1 MNVQNIEK
9 KEHNVATFEVFV
21 DAAAFDAEVNKVYL
35 RNKKQLYIPGFR
47 KGKAPRAVIEGM
59 YGKDIFFEEAIEG
72 YADTAYAFG
81 VENVDFRI
89 VGRPSLKNYDVNE
102 SKELTYTFEVGMYPE
117 VTLGQ
122 YKELEIPM
130 DHSEFDEASVTKEL
144 EEVRKRNARLID
156 VDRPAQ
162 MGDQVTLDFDGFV
175 DGERFDGGQADNYEL
190 ELGSNSFVPGFEDQ
204 LVGAVAGE
212 DRDVNITFPDDY
224 VPNLAGKD
232 VVFKCAIKA
241 VREPE
246 LPELD
251 DELAKDISDFDTMQE
266 YTDHLREDLKKK
278 FDEDQDSAYATKL
291 MQAAIANMT
300 VDVPESMVQAKLEEQ
315 LDNYTRTMGMNQE
328 ASREEILNAM
338 GIDEKSFQ
346 RIMRPQAEFE
356 INTELLLDAIV
367 KAEGIEIS
375 DEEFESAVADMA
387 EEYGMEVD
395 KIKGYLNE
403 ANMRLDLARRK
414 AGELIRTTAVDK
426 EPEAAEAA
434 AEEAPAE
441 EAPAA
446 E

>member
-9 KEHNVATFEVFV
+9 KEHNVATFEVVV

-59 YGKDIFFEEAIEG
+59 YGKDVFYEETIEG

-89 VGRPSLKNYDVNE
+89 VGRPALKNFNVDEN
-102 SKELTYTFEVGMYPE
+102 KELTYTFEVGMYPE
-117 VTLGQ
+117 VELGQ
-122 YKELEIPM
+122 YKELEVAK
-130 DHSEFDEASVTKEL
+130 DHSEFDEAQVEKEL
-144 EEVRKRNARLID
+144 QEVRKRNARLLD
-156 VDRPAQ
+156 VERPAQ
-162 MGDQVTLDFDGFV
+162 MGDQVTLDFDGYV
-175 DGERFDGGQADNYEL
+175 NGESFDGGKADNYEL
-190 ELGSNSFVPGFEDQ
+190 ELGSGDFIPGFEDQ

-212 DRDVNITFPDDY
+212 ERDVNITFPDDY
-224 VPNLAGKD
+224 VPELAGKD
-232 VVFKCAIKA
+232 AVFKCTIKA

-251 DELAKDISDFDTMQE
+251 DDLAKDISDFDTMQE

-291 MQAAIANMT
+291 MQAAIGNMT

-315 LDNYTRTMGMNQE
+315 LDNYARTMGMNQNANRDE
-328 ASREEILNAM
+328 LLDAM
-338 GIDEKSFQ
+338 GIDEKTFQ
-346 RIMRPQAEFE
+346 MVMRPQAEFE

-367 KAEGIEIS
+367 KAEGIEVS
-375 DEEFESAVADMA
+375 DEEFEKAVADMA

-403 ANMRLDLARRK
+403 TNMRLDLARRK
-414 AGELIRTTAVDK
+414 AGEVIRNTAVDK
-426 EPEAAEAA
+426 EPEAAA
-434 AEEAPAE
+434 EAPAE

>member
-9 KEHNVATFEVFV
+9 KEHNVATFEVLV

-59 YGKDIFFEEAIEG
+59 YGKDIFYEEAIES

-89 VGRPSLKNYDVNE
+89 VGRPSLKNYNVDEN
-102 SKELTYTFEVGMYPE
+102 KELTYTFEVGMYPE
-117 VTLGQ
+117 VELGQ
-122 YKELEIPM
+122 YKELEVPM
-130 DHSEFDEASVTKEL
+130 DHSEFDESAVEKEL
-144 EEVRKRNARLID
+144 QEVRKRNARLLD
-156 VDRPAQ
+156 VERPAQ
-162 MGDQVTLDFDGFV
+162 NGDQITLDFDGFV
-175 DGERFDGGQADNYEL
+175 DGERFDGGRADNYDL
-190 ELGSNSFVPGFEDQ
+190 ELGSGSFIPGFEDQ

-212 DRDVNITFPDDY
+212 SRDVNVTFPDDY
-224 VPNLAGKD
+224 VPELAGKD
-232 VVFKCAIKA
+232 AVFKCTVKA

-251 DELAKDISDFDTMQE
+251 DELAKDISDFDTMDE
-266 YTDHLREDLKKK
+266 YVAHVREDLKKK
-278 FDEDQDSAYATKL
+278 FDEEQDSAYATQL
-291 MQAAIANMT
+291 MQKAIGNMT
-300 VDVPESMVQAKLEEQ
+300 VDVPEAMVQAKLEEQ
-315 LDNYTRTMGMNQE
+315 LDNYARTMGMNQN
-328 ASREEILNAM
+328 ASRDELLDAM
-338 GIDEKSFQ
+338 GIDEKTFQ
-346 RIMRPQAEFE
+346 RVMRPQAEFE

-375 DEEFESAVADMA
+375 DEEFEKAVADMA

-434 AEEAPAE
+434 AEEAPA
-441 EAPAA
+441 A

>member
-9 KEHNVATFEVFV
+9 KEHNVATFEVLV
-21 DAAAFDAEVNKVYL
+21 DAAAFDAEVNKAYL

-59 YGKDIFFEEAIEG
+59 YGKDVFYEEAIEG
-72 YADTAYAFG
+72 YADAAYAYG

-89 VGRPSLKNYDVNE
+89 VGRPSLKNYNVNE
-102 SKELTYTFEVGMYPE
+102 NKELTYVFEVGMYPE
-117 VTLGQ
+117 VVLGQ
-122 YKELEIPM
+122 YKELEVPM
-130 DHSEFDEASVTKEL
+130 DHAEFDEASVDKEL
-144 EEVRKRNARLID
+144 QDVRKRNARLLD
-156 VDRPAQ
+156 VERPAQ
-162 MGDQVTLDFDGFV
+162 NGDQITLDFDGFV
-175 DGERFDGGQADNYEL
+175 DGERFDGGQADNYDL
-190 ELGSNSFVPGFEDQ
+190 ELGSGSFIPGFEDQ

-212 DRDVNITFPDDY
+212 SRDVNVKFPEDY
-224 VPNLAGKD
+224 VPELAGKD
-232 VVFKCAIKA
+232 AVFKCTVKA

-251 DELAKDISDFDTMQE
+251 DELAKDISDFDTMDE
-266 YTDHLREDLKKK
+266 YVAHVREDLKKK
-278 FDEDQDSAYATKL
+278 FEEDQDSAYATKL
-291 MQAAIANMT
+291 MQTAIGNMT

-315 LDNYTRTMGMNQE
+315 LDNYARTMGMNQNADRDE
-328 ASREEILNAM
+328 LLAAM
-338 GIDEKSFQ
+338 GLDEKTFNTV
-346 RIMRPQAEFE
+346 MRPQAEFE

-367 KAEGIEIS
+367 KAEGIEVS
-375 DEEFESAVADMA
+375 DEEFEKAVADMA

-414 AGELIRTTAVDK
+414 AGELIRNTAVDK
-426 EPEAAEAA
+426 EPEAAG
-434 AEEAPAE
+434 

>member
-9 KEHNVATFEVFV
+9 KEHNVATFEVLV
-21 DAAAFDAEVNKVYL
+21 DAAAFDAEVNKAYL

-59 YGKDIFFEEAIEG
+59 YGKDVFYEEAIEG
-72 YADTAYAFG
+72 YADTAYAYG

-89 VGRPSLKNYDVNE
+89 VGRPSLKNYNVNE
-102 SKELTYTFEVGMYPE
+102 NKELTYVFEVGMYPE
-117 VTLGQ
+117 VVLGQ
-122 YKELEIPM
+122 YKELEVPM
-130 DHSEFDEASVTKEL
+130 DHAEFDEASVDKEL
-144 EEVRKRNARLID
+144 QDVRKRNARLLD
-156 VDRPAQ
+156 VERPAQ
-162 MGDQVTLDFDGFV
+162 NGDQITLDFDGFV
-175 DGERFDGGQADNYEL
+175 DGERFDGGQADNYDL
-190 ELGSNSFVPGFEDQ
+190 ELGSGSFIPGFEDQ

-212 DRDVNITFPDDY
+212 SRDVNVKFPEDY
-224 VPNLAGKD
+224 VPELAGKD
-232 VVFKCAIKA
+232 AVFKCTVKA

-251 DELAKDISDFDTMQE
+251 DELAKDISDFDTMDE
-266 YTDHLREDLKKK
+266 YVAHVREDLKKK
-278 FDEDQDSAYATKL
+278 FEEDQDSAYATKL
-291 MQAAIANMT
+291 MQTAIGNMT

-315 LDNYTRTMGMNQE
+315 LDNYARTMGMNQNADRDE
-328 ASREEILNAM
+328 LLAAM
-338 GIDEKSFQ
+338 GLDEKTFNTV
-346 RIMRPQAEFE
+346 MRPQAEFE

-367 KAEGIEIS
+367 KAEGIEVS
-375 DEEFESAVADMA
+375 DEEFEKAVADMA

-414 AGELIRTTAVDK
+414 AGELIRNTVVDK
-426 EPEAAEAA
+426 EPEAAG
-434 AEEAPAE
+434 

>member
-1 MNVQNIEK
+1 M
-9 KEHNVATFEVFV
+9 
-21 DAAAFDAEVNKVYL
+21 
-35 RNKKQLYIPGFR
+35 
-47 KGKAPRAVIEGM
+47 
-59 YGKDIFFEEAIEG
+59 
-72 YADTAYAFG
+72 
-81 VENVDFRI
+81 
-89 VGRPSLKNYDVNE
+89 
-102 SKELTYTFEVGMYPE
+102 
-117 VTLGQ
+117 
-122 YKELEIPM
+122 
-130 DHSEFDEASVTKEL
+130 
-144 EEVRKRNARLID
+144 
-156 VDRPAQ
+156 
-162 MGDQVTLDFDGFV
+162 
-175 DGERFDGGQADNYEL
+175 
-190 ELGSNSFVPGFEDQ
+190 
-204 LVGAVAGE
+204 
-212 DRDVNITFPDDY
+212 NITFPDDY

-291 MQAAIANMT
+291 MQAAIANMS

-315 LDNYTRTMGMNQE
+315 LDNYTRTMGMNDE
-328 ASREEILNAM
+328 ASREEILQAM

-367 KAEGIEIS
+367 KAEGIEIT

-403 ANMRLDLARRK
+403 TNMRLDLARRK

-426 EPEAAEAA
+426 EPEAAE
-434 AEEAPAE
+434 EAPAE
-441 EAPAA
+441 EAPA
-446 E
+446 EE

>member
-9 KEHNVATFEVFV
+9 KEHNVATFEVLV
-21 DAAAFDAEVNKVYL
+21 DAAAFDAEVNKAYL

-59 YGKDIFFEEAIEG
+59 YGKDVFYEEAIEG
-72 YADTAYAFG
+72 YADTAYAYG

-89 VGRPSLKNYDVNE
+89 VGRPSLKNYNVNE
-102 SKELTYTFEVGMYPE
+102 NKELTYVFEVGMYPE
-117 VTLGQ
+117 VVLGQ
-122 YKELEIPM
+122 YKELEVPM
-130 DHSEFDEASVTKEL
+130 DHAEFDEASVNKEL
-144 EEVRKRNARLID
+144 QDVRKRNARLLD
-156 VDRPAQ
+156 VERPAQ
-162 MGDQVTLDFDGFV
+162 NGDQITLDFDGFV
-175 DGERFDGGQADNYEL
+175 DGERFDGGQADNYDL
-190 ELGSNSFVPGFEDQ
+190 ELGSGSFIPGFEDQ

-212 DRDVNITFPDDY
+212 SRDVNVKFPEDY
-224 VPNLAGKD
+224 VPELAGKD
-232 VVFKCAIKA
+232 AVFKCTVKA

-251 DELAKDISDFDTMQE
+251 DELAKDISDFDTMDQ
-266 YTDHLREDLKKK
+266 YVAHVREDLKKK
-278 FDEDQDSAYATKL
+278 FEEDQDSAYATKL
-291 MQAAIANMT
+291 MQTAIGNMT

-315 LDNYTRTMGMNQE
+315 LDNYARTMGMNQNADRDE
-328 ASREEILNAM
+328 LLAAM
-338 GIDEKSFQ
+338 GLDEKTFNTV
-346 RIMRPQAEFE
+346 MRPQAEFE

-367 KAEGIEIS
+367 KAEGIEVS
-375 DEEFESAVADMA
+375 DEEFEKAVADMA

-414 AGELIRTTAVDK
+414 AGELIRNTAVDK
-426 EPEAAEAA
+426 EPEAAG
-434 AEEAPAE
+434 

>member
-9 KEHNVATFEVFV
+9 KEHNVATFEVLV
-21 DAAAFDAEVNKVYL
+21 DAAAFDAEVNKAYL

-59 YGKDIFFEEAIEG
+59 YGKDVFYEEAIEG
-72 YADTAYAFG
+72 YADTAYAYG

-89 VGRPSLKNYDVNE
+89 VGRPSLKNYNVNE
-102 SKELTYTFEVGMYPE
+102 NKELTYVFEVGMYPE
-117 VTLGQ
+117 VVLGQ
-122 YKELEIPM
+122 YKELEVPM
-130 DHSEFDEASVTKEL
+130 DHAEFDEASVDKEL
-144 EEVRKRNARLID
+144 QDVRKRNARLLD
-156 VDRPAQ
+156 VERPAQ
-162 MGDQVTLDFDGFV
+162 NGDQITLDFDGFV
-175 DGERFDGGQADNYEL
+175 DGERFDGGQADNYDL
-190 ELGSNSFVPGFEDQ
+190 ELGSGSFIPGFEDQ

-212 DRDVNITFPDDY
+212 SRDVNVKFPEDY
-224 VPNLAGKD
+224 VPELAGKD
-232 VVFKCAIKA
+232 AVFKCTVKA

-251 DELAKDISDFDTMQE
+251 DELAKDISDFDTMDE
-266 YTDHLREDLKKK
+266 YVAHVREDLKKK
-278 FDEDQDSAYATKL
+278 FEEDQDSAYATKL
-291 MQAAIANMT
+291 MQTAIGNMT

-315 LDNYTRTMGMNQE
+315 LDNYARTMGMNQNADRDE
-328 ASREEILNAM
+328 LLAAM
-338 GIDEKSFQ
+338 GLDEKTFNTV
-346 RIMRPQAEFE
+346 MRPQAEFE

-367 KAEGIEIS
+367 KAEGIEVS
-375 DEEFESAVADMA
+375 DEEFEKAVADMA

-414 AGELIRTTAVDK
+414 AGELIRNTAVDK
-426 EPEAAEAA
+426 ESEAAG
-434 AEEAPAE
+434 